1 MNNCIINGK
10 IYHLEH
16 NVRDNPSVRAAFFA
30 LAQKIFNLN
39 FAPWFSGGYWGARY
53 LPYTLF
59 DGKNAVSNV
68 SVNLM
73 DTIFEGR
80 ARRYIQIGTVM
91 TDPAYRKRGLCR
103 FLMELVLQQ
112 WRGQCDAIY
121 LFANDNA
128 RGFYPKFGFSAAEEW
143 MHRRTIVRR
152 ETQVRRLDMD
162 DSADLALFLRL
173 YAEGNPYSA
182 FPMLD
187 NRDLL
192 MFYCAQSLKRQVFF
206 IEDCGVA
213 AVAEPMDGELLCY
226 DVYGK
231 AKRPLNDTLSALL
244 PPNLYTAALGFTPA
258 DGEADDIRP
267 YHADD
272 TTLFILG
279 ENLPAKHRLIFPL
292 LSHT

>member
-1 MNNCIINGK
+1 MNNCIISGK
-10 IYHLEH
+10 VYHLEH
-16 NVRDNPSVRAAFFA
+16 NVRDNPAARTAFFA
-30 LAQKIFNLN
+30 LARKIFDLD
-39 FAPWFSGGYWGARY
+39 FASWFMGGYWGARY

-59 DGKNAVSNV
+59 DGETAVSNV

-73 DTIFEGR
+73 DTVFEGR

-91 TDPAYRKRGLCR
+91 TDPAYRERGLCR

-128 RGFYPKFGFSAAEEW
+128 CGFYPKFGFSPTEEW
-143 MHRRTIVRR
+143 IHRRSIARR

-162 DSADLALFLRL
+162 DSADRALFLRL

-192 MFYCAQSLKRQVFF
+192 MFYCAQSLRERIFF

-226 DVYGK
+226 DLYGK
-231 AKRPLNDTLSALL
+231 TKQPLNNILSALL
-244 PPNLYTAALGFTPA
+244 PPDLYTTALGFTPSDSA
-258 DGEADDIRP
+258 ADDIRA
-267 YHADD
+267 YYADD
-272 TTLFILG
+272 TTLFVLG
-279 ENLPAKHRLIFPL
+279 ENLLANHQLIFPL
-292 LSHT
+292 LSHA